1 MNKEICKYID
11 EHKST
16 FVELETLLSSIP
28 AISPLSGGEGEYKKA
43 HALEEW
49 LRKQGYTDFQYIE
62 APDEKAYKGV
72 RPSLILTI
80 PGKNKNRNFWIM
92 SHVDVVPPGDLKLW
106 NTDPYK
112 VVEKTTST
120 A

>member
-62 APDEKAYKGV
+62 APDEKAQDHIHL
-72 RPSLILTI
+72 S
-80 PGKNKNRNFWIM
+80 
-92 SHVDVVPPGDLKLW
+92 SQ
-106 NTDPYK
+106 
-112 VVEKTTST
+112 
-120 A
+120 